1 VLRTLAARLF
11 DDVNYYLGGPMASP
25 SWIEAGHRA
34 RPAPFVSR
42 EVGERSVVWL
52 AGERLRSAAAAQGA
66 VIIDAFIG
74 HADPADHFRSVVL
87 PQLVA
92 ARAARTN
99 DHR

>member
-1 VLRTLAARLF
+1 MIPGSTVVVLGRAPEKMREAAAVLEA
-11 DDVNYYLGGPMASP
+11 DDFAVIGVFSET
-25 SWIEAGHRA
+25 EALRA
-34 RPAPFVSR
+34 I
-42 EVGERSVVWL
+42 
-52 AGERLRSAAAAQGA
+52 AAQGA

-92 ARAARTN
+92 ARAARTD